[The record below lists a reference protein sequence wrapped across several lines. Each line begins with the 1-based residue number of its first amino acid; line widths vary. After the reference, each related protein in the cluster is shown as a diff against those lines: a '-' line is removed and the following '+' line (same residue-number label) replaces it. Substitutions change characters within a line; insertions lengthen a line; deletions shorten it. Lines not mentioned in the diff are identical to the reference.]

1 MDYIYVDESGE
12 LSKQSKYFVIVAI
25 KINNPKIAERLIKNT
40 RKKYKKKL
48 GNLPEIKGY
57 AVDNEIVKK
66 ILNKINEGDFQINA
80 VFLDKKNLYKIPD
93 NFNYGQ
99 AYDFIASQLAKS
111 IYINN
116 PTSIFIDKSKNK
128 QNEIED
134 FNKKFMHNL
143 NNFKKYH
150 ISIQHV
156 NSKNYHGLQVADII
170 SWSIFQSLENKNN
183 EFIDLIEDKN
193 IEEYK

>member
-1 MDYIYVDESGE
+1 MDYVYIDESGE

-25 KINNPKIAERLIKNT
+25 KMNNPTIAKRLIKNT
-40 RKKYKKKL
+40 RKKYKKEL
-48 GNLPEIKGY
+48 GNIPEIKGY
-57 AVDNEIVKK
+57 TVDNEIVKK
-66 ILNKINEGDFQINA
+66 ILSNINYRDFKISA
-80 VFLDKKNLYKIPD
+80 VFLDKRNLYKIPN
-93 NFNYGQ
+93 NFNYNQ
-99 AYDFIASQLAKS
+99 SYDYIASKLARL

-128 QNEIED
+128 QKEIED
-134 FNKKFMHNL
+134 FNKKFMPNL
-143 NNFKKYH
+143 NNFKKYP

-183 EFIDLIEDKN
+183 EFIDLIEN
-193 IEEYK
+193 MNMEEL